1 MQTAARNIAAPAMVV
16 LQGNLVDPAGQ
27 SNYNKF
33 LKFHGDFPKV
43 YELFEKF
50 TLQLIYKGHTKL
62 GAKMIIERIRWE
74 MATDNSKDD
83 KGFKINNNYTCY
95 YSRLFGQKHPQYAK
109 FFEYR
114 EVKN

>member
-1 MQTAARNIAAPAMVV
+1 MMLVTQV
-16 LQGNLVDPAGQ
+16 NLFDPEMDT
-27 SNYNKF
+27 NYNKF
-33 LKFHGDFPKV
+33 IEFNTEYPKV

-50 TLQLIYKGHTKL
+50 TMQLIYKGHSKL

-74 MATDNSKDD
+74 MATESKDE

-95 YSRLFGQKHPQYAK
+95 YSRLFIKKNPRHSK
-109 FFEYR
+109 VFDFR